1 MKLSK
6 IERVKGLCTNC
17 REDDDI
23 QIVAMAHGR
32 TGPAARAATGRRGGG
47 NGAAPRSDVPPPPAQ
62 PAPPPAAVALAAAAR
77 AAGAQASAAAR
88 AAEANEAARPAP
100 EPAEAQ
106 GEEDLCFDV
115 HEAALNLT
123 RREADHAKAN
133 VDAFGI
139 YQCSDV
145 SAIISL

>member
-23 QIVAMAHGR
+23 QIVAMVNGR
-32 TGPAARAATGRRGGG
+32 TGPAARAASGRRGGG
-47 NGAAPRSDVPPPPAQ
+47 NVAAPRSDVPPPPAQ

-77 AAGAQASAAAR
+77 AAEAQASAAAR
-88 AAEANEAARPAP
+88 AEAAREPRPAP

-123 RREADHAKAN
+123 RREAEHAKAN